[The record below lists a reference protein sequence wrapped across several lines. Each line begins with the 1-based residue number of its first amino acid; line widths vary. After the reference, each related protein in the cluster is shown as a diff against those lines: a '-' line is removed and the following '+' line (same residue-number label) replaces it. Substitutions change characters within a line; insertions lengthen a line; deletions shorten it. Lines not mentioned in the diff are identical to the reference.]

1 MPTAIV
7 RRQWRGRGLKY
18 ATAKVILYDYFCKV
32 LALYHFLPKVFH
44 SLRKKSKKREAAK
57 EAVEIPI
64 NRVFLVSQG
73 RLELGVSGL

>member
-1 MPTAIV
+1 
-7 RRQWRGRGLKY
+7 
-18 ATAKVILYDYFCKV
+18 V

-64 NRVFLVSQG
+64 NRVFLVSRG